1 MGLGWSRKNI
11 VPADTQTN
19 DYTDLLT
26 RARKAAPVQQQP
38 QKQATPTQAAPVK
51 SQYTELLDK
60 ARKIPAWEREG
71 KSPGQL
77 EPPPKLPQDA
87 GVMDTLED
95 PLNYLGWI
103 NRRWRAGAEAM
114 ADKMFA
120 DPQTALHQ
128 HAEELRH
135 IARDPNLTDERQR
148 QAYLNEAKEAE
159 TAGAKKSTEQADIE
173 EYKKHGW
180 LNRPAGGPEAY
191 QTGRWVGKGLF
202 MSLSDWYSPIMMAL
216 HGFGKVGELAGEMTG
231 AAGKLA
237 RPIFMAAN
245 TAVGGKFA
253 YDQVAGGIQQIQQG
267 QTSEGW
273 SNIGGGVSVGLMT
286 AIGVLK
292 AFPNMKPEEVKNQT
306 IDRLEALKKTLQDMP
321 AMQRAQKLSGLDLP
335 ADLTIDNVQAALD
348 SMKAGRER
356 RLEPPMEPPEK
367 RRTPEYY
374 SLDPVPLPPDE
385 SKTPEAIEALRKL
398 QTGEELTP
406 AEKAIGERQRDRG
419 NMLVRLSPDQAG
431 KLAENDYQRWV
442 GFRNKEQ
449 ITNPKDYED
458 LVRAAIAHGDNPDRI
473 HESLNWRVSYGSED
487 AEELFRNGLRG
498 TPEEASELAES
509 NRVRNNEMRA
519 AVARTQT
526 LLDAARRKREPGWT
540 TDYYAINVRPQTPEE
555 RTARIYSLA
564 TARTHLDVERAVAA
578 KEQEARDAAEKER
591 QRVAKERQENAQG
604 EAEYRAARAGKLV
617 VQDRRPVKWDTA
629 AAEANYREHER
640 LGTHLEDVA
649 MEHQYTDAADMLQS
663 LRTEKNRGK
672 SFQEKYGKEGE
683 ATNWADEAL
692 KTDARRREYLK
703 LSDPRALEPTK
714 AETLEGAAQDMRL
727 AEREQNM
734 RAAADKIDSD
744 SKNVMDPEVFEK
756 AKAEADEARKL
767 AEDLRTQRD
776 EAAARRASQIADRQ
790 IYPVGA
796 PVDLT
801 MGAATEV
808 LLPSGRRLK
817 AHYAVVPGD
826 QIVTSHNPMTFEWND
841 DYGPRQAQPRDYSS
855 NQEAQ
860 AGVISGGNSPEP
872 DRVHTDDPTGHNGP
886 PVIRKDGL
894 VLGGNGRTMR
904 LQRAFRLGNGDVIFR
919 HLRSKL
925 DQFGLSDMPEMEK
938 KPSLVRVLDDDVET
952 AEDLFVL
959 GRDLNRTETMGFD
972 EAEAAVVA
980 GRAMTDHMMSWGAAQ
995 MDMLGEDASVRD
1007 FMRARGSEIIQQMM
1021 DSGMIEPSKR
1031 AAYITRNG
1039 EMTEAAKD
1047 LFENAWLGKIV
1058 DDPDL
1063 LKTIPADIK
1072 RKLTRG
1078 VPGLIRAKVAGS
1090 MWDISPEV
1098 KEALQLWKR
1107 IDSIRDGLNEIGKK
1121 GDSLVDRYLKPQDFE
1136 NGTEL
1141 MDFGT
1146 GTARQMPH
1154 PTAEAIAKILEKP
1167 QIDVRDGFSDYGN
1180 EAEGKQAMLLGPRP
1194 EPVDAFNANIGKRV
1208 GIEVKPD
1215 QWAVPMPEAPKEAV
1229 PAAEKAVEPRPEEK
1243 AAETP
1248 ISPPPPLETASRPSG
1263 DVVDKLR
1270 EIMKNHPGIQ
1280 NVADEELIIADR
1292 IVQFEKGMSF
1302 ADFLKQHPEA
1312 MADVTTGEEGGGT
1325 GGLEQSITDVANW
1338 ARRAGGKLS
1347 VTPYGEQL
1355 DIFGGGQPQY
1365 IIRNRSGQ
1373 ERLVLHSELMKLREQ
1388 VPKVAELVDA
1398 AGNIKQPDLF
1408 GAEEE
1413 NLFGPGKEE
1422 EDDPQGTLFQV
1433 PHDLDAGLKD
1443 AFSKS
1448 KSVGSKEGDYFDKAK
1463 AELFPGRTNLSPSE
1477 ISRVAARALE
1487 MRKASEGPQILFQE
1501 KPGPW
1506 LYKSSGILEDAKL
1519 ASSQGGDQWLALLKN
1534 RGVKAD
1540 ELKWLGVDDF
1550 LAGKKKVSKQEL
1562 QDFIRENQFTVT
1574 EKALSQPKYPPTPT
1588 FDGAGGLVTNAR
1600 GVQYEQ
1606 YTLPGEKKNYTEL
1619 LMTLPE
1625 KAGERGPKGWGDTGG
1640 GTADTANFIPP
1651 HFGGEPNLLAHVR
1664 FDERTDASGNRV
1676 LFVEEVQSDWHQKG
1690 KRGGYRT
1697 APETF
1702 SQWQKRV
1709 SEESGIPVLDTP
1721 EERRLWASENE
1732 YHALQSGVVPDAPF
1746 KTDWHELV
1754 MKRMLREAVERGY
1767 DKIAWVTGEQTAERY
1782 DLSKTIQT
1790 IGYEKRGEH
1799 HYMLTANT
1807 VDGKYLDLGIKREE
1821 ELADVVG
1828 KDIAK
1833 KIVDGEGQP
1842 GATEGD
1848 RMLTGLD
1855 LKTGGEW
1862 AKNLYDKA
1870 IPNFL
1875 GKYGKKWGARVG
1887 DVDIGKAGADLE
1899 YRKHPSGDDTAGW
1912 DVIDRKTGQVVAN
1925 MWSEGAAKSWI
1936 ADYSPK
1942 PMRVHGLDI
1951 NEEMRKSVMEGQ
1963 PLFQAKKGAV
1973 QYLDDG
1979 HRVMHL
1985 YNIADASTF
1994 LHEFFHVMR
2003 PYLSPKSTA
2012 VLEKWLK
2019 IKDGKWGRQH
2029 EEDAARAFE
2038 QDFRERNVEKLPP
2051 EVKSVFKKIQDA
2063 MRKIYEAVI
2072 DSKGRERYDLLGSH
2086 NLVKAS
2092 KEVRTLLFDR
2102 WYGLEKPPELDTAK
2116 AMEKPP
2122 EPPKAEKPKFK
2133 LGSTQTDIP
2142 ASSEASKGLDAARKL
2157 IADEDTAGKGK
2168 DIGGN
2173 HVTVRYGIKG
2183 EDVEGIKHFLAE
2195 QQPFEAQ
2202 LGKTA
2207 TFPPTEQSKGAA
2219 VIIAPIEAPELH
2231 RLNAELEKH
2240 GEFIEPTF
2248 DYKPHATV
2256 AYVKPE
2262 AAERYVG
2269 MDATEGKKFQ
2279 IDSITISNKDGS
2291 QEVIKLGEPRTS
2303 VKMDVPTDLGPKKE
2317 KIPAAAELEQ
2327 PPLSAAE
2334 REGAEMVAEGG
2345 RKLLDTG
2352 VVRAKVIPS
2361 WEEAQRWATTNAK
2374 KIRSMQLYKLKD
2386 GRYVADFIPK
2396 DEKVLFQTDET
2407 SDINREI
2414 NALQKRL
2421 GSILPEQQRA
2431 MIAQRLFDLEERRR
2445 SIPLSAP
2452 SLEPPPGKVVKLWTA
2467 EGDEAVIPKR
2477 LEEPPRVPE
2486 ARPNR
2491 AETHDVA
2498 KLPEPPRFGGVPE
2511 RAESPRVSRPEP
2523 APGRPVRSGREVES
2537 RGVVGG
2543 QPTGTIRG
2551 VEPIRIDAPERPSK
2565 PPAYSDKDWNEKVKL
2580 YGLPP
2585 NAPTP
2590 TVGISNNLARML
2602 MGGQRYIVE
2611 SALSGLDRHD
2621 SFILAAS
2628 TGTGKCL
2635 APGTPVLMYDG
2646 TIKKIEDI
2654 VVGDM
2659 LMGPDSKPRAVLSL
2673 AHGREEMYRVTPVKG
2688 DPYEV
2693 NESHILS
2700 LKMTTGTKT
2709 KHDGKIVNIPITE
2722 YVAKSAHWR
2731 HCAKG
2736 YRVGVE
2742 FPEQDVPLPAY
2753 WVGAWLGDGT
2763 SHIAGI
2769 TTVDPEV
2776 ISYVD
2781 WMAEYCGLTI
2791 NVNNS
2796 SGTRTPTYILT
2807 TGQRFAGYNV
2817 VKKKMKD
2824 LHLLRN
2830 KHIPQVY
2837 KANSRAKRLELLA
2850 GLIDTDGSPSG
2861 GGYDFISKWQRLAE
2875 DTAFVA
2881 RSLGLAAYV
2890 TPCVKTCKNNG
2901 KKGRYYRVS
2910 ISGDCSIIPV
2920 RIRRKKVEP
2929 RKQKKSV
2936 LVTGVKVKTIGE
2948 GEYFGFQITG
2958 DGLFMLGDFTVT
2970 HNTYMSSAI
2979 LHHLLER
2986 KPDAQVLILTTS
2998 KGLIDGKG
3006 GFKDVMG
3013 DFGIDVQDLDKNG
3026 PTGAPGVY
3034 TETWAGSGNRQDI
3047 ETHPWDLVIADEV
3060 QEARKWWSS
3069 QRGQRMKEMSNH
3081 AHQVLY
3087 MSASPFHT
3095 ALEIGHMDKLGL
3107 WQKEGYD
3114 NWAKQFGVGKDSE
3127 GNYTGGN
3134 APLKLVKLREQL
3146 LERGQYI
3153 NLDKDMEGYSAHFG
3167 VVPMDG
3173 ATAQGL
3179 KNIQKAM
3186 DLAENY
3192 FYAANKRGKV
3202 MPTRA
3207 QAVTLAKRWLEY
3219 QRLPQAIE
3227 LGKKLQDQGWK
3238 VIFFS
3243 ENKKEFDEVFEFLK
3257 EADEGTG
3264 GKISQLLPK
3273 FRSVTDVLQEHF
3285 GDDVGIFAGK
3295 HSAARQSELT
3305 GFNEGD
3311 KKHIYATYGAGGV
3324 GVSLHD
3330 TVGNAPRAVVYLGP
3344 PWSGISFDQAL
3355 GRPWRYGTRSNVRAY
3370 FLFSNAQAEMDIV
3383 QNKIAPRMESLRA
3396 MVSGVHM
3403 TDPIVNALRDVPENR
3418 EATLDYEL
3426 GNEAKAGMDQ
3436 FTNMADTKAVTSYS
3450 EMPIVHADE
3459 AKNKGMKLPGGEG
3472 ATAPNVVRLFQDGA
3486 EDEVLPAEQEDP
3498 RIQSARNI
3506 NVDIA
3511 QEFIDSGAAPGNTGT
3526 RNLTPIE
3533 RRRVADVVM
3542 AQAEGAARGTPG
3554 AATQAVYT
3562 AWQNAM
3568 TQIDAILSASSGGGG
3583 MEPPPGGVE
3592 APPSPEDPGNLKTL
3606 GWYFLTNGRDVIR
3619 NAAQAAGVPEIGEKL
3634 ARDIAS
3640 YHVYAGNQSGPWVD
3654 EYWKILKDNE
3664 ISQDE
3669 HKVLALTMAN
3679 REEHRPWIDR
3689 ELMRLRA
3696 EIPMNERIARAVD
3709 QVETLRKKVFRK
3721 MQSADVYLTVYDAT
3735 TGSPRKVTYQEM
3747 NEGRGYW
3754 PRKYDYDEVHTV
3766 TDPDSGED
3774 IKFTLRQ
3781 MTKNEGPGVTKREQ
3795 IIRGMMERHGLTR
3808 AGVEDWLG
3816 SRKRPVPLVGHVE
3829 RAREADLPF
3838 FRTDPN
3844 VMISYLEGAG
3854 EVLARKKYFG
3864 QDGDKVAGTIAQIP
3878 NKKMRDT
3885 TKEIIDSLLQR
3896 NPMEDESKW
3905 LLRMASDWSVLSKMT
3920 FSSIKAL
3927 GHSAHGALSTGL
3939 RSYFGGLFEGI
3950 FNHSEAQHLADLSG
3964 SVMEQTKIEML
3975 SEYGVNKKGLAASV
3989 LKYNLWQSAYK
4000 FGRVVA
4006 DANARVFMDKVALP
4020 RLLEDHEDIHARR
4033 MLKEKMLLDD
4043 NRIDEAIARG
4053 RWTDEDH
4060 HWGAKAFSDKIM
4072 YTFDPTELPP
4082 AWRSHSEG
4090 PISQG
4095 VLAATRLA
4103 TLLRG
4108 YQFKT
4113 HALLKDDIYDEI
4125 KNHNNFRPLIPFLT
4139 LYPAM
4144 GAIISTL
4151 TALATANKKKFKEML
4166 DDKNW
4171 TPGKELEGYI
4181 DDIAHQIGDAQLMAA
4196 IEQFR
4201 KGRVEL
4207 GTKIVDEWAIGAIPS
4222 DTLRTLHTSANV
4234 AFAKNNRQRKKAIT
4248 GYAKETFPLAQTISH
4263 LAPVPSHSTLSPLPP
4278 PPAP

>member
-1 MGLGWSRKNI
+1 
-11 VPADTQTN
+11 
-19 DYTDLLT
+19 
-26 RARKAAPVQQQP
+26 
-38 QKQATPTQAAPVK
+38 
-51 SQYTELLDK
+51 
-60 ARKIPAWEREG
+60 
-71 KSPGQL
+71 
-77 EPPPKLPQDA
+77 
-87 GVMDTLED
+87 
-95 PLNYLGWI
+95 
-103 NRRWRAGAEAM
+103 
-114 ADKMFA
+114 
-120 DPQTALHQ
+120 
-128 HAEELRH
+128 
-135 IARDPNLTDERQR
+135 
-148 QAYLNEAKEAE
+148 
-159 TAGAKKSTEQADIE
+159 
-173 EYKKHGW
+173 
-180 LNRPAGGPEAY
+180 
-191 QTGRWVGKGLF
+191 
-202 MSLSDWYSPIMMAL
+202 
-216 HGFGKVGELAGEMTG
+216 
-231 AAGKLA
+231 
-237 RPIFMAAN
+237 
-245 TAVGGKFA
+245 
-253 YDQVAGGIQQIQQG
+253 
-267 QTSEGW
+267 
-273 SNIGGGVSVGLMT
+273 
-286 AIGVLK
+286 
-292 AFPNMKPEEVKNQT
+292 
-306 IDRLEALKKTLQDMP
+306 
-321 AMQRAQKLSGLDLP
+321 
-335 ADLTIDNVQAALD
+335 
-348 SMKAGRER
+348 
-356 RLEPPMEPPEK
+356 
-367 RRTPEYY
+367 
-374 SLDPVPLPPDE
+374 
-385 SKTPEAIEALRKL
+385 
-398 QTGEELTP
+398 
-406 AEKAIGERQRDRG
+406 
-419 NMLVRLSPDQAG
+419 
-431 KLAENDYQRWV
+431 
-442 GFRNKEQ
+442 
-449 ITNPKDYED
+449 
-458 LVRAAIAHGDNPDRI
+458 
-473 HESLNWRVSYGSED
+473 
-487 AEELFRNGLRG
+487 
-498 TPEEASELAES
+498 
-509 NRVRNNEMRA
+509 
-519 AVARTQT
+519 
-526 LLDAARRKREPGWT
+526 
-540 TDYYAINVRPQTPEE
+540 
-555 RTARIYSLA
+555 
-564 TARTHLDVERAVAA
+564 
-578 KEQEARDAAEKER
+578 
-591 QRVAKERQENAQG
+591 
-604 EAEYRAARAGKLV
+604 
-617 VQDRRPVKWDTA
+617 
-629 AAEANYREHER
+629 
-640 LGTHLEDVA
+640 
-649 MEHQYTDAADMLQS
+649 
-663 LRTEKNRGK
+663 
-672 SFQEKYGKEGE
+672 
-683 ATNWADEAL
+683 
-692 KTDARRREYLK
+692 
-703 LSDPRALEPTK
+703 
-714 AETLEGAAQDMRL
+714 
-727 AEREQNM
+727 
-734 RAAADKIDSD
+734 
-744 SKNVMDPEVFEK
+744 
-756 AKAEADEARKL
+756 
-767 AEDLRTQRD
+767 
-776 EAAARRASQIADRQ
+776 
-790 IYPVGA
+790 
-796 PVDLT
+796 
-801 MGAATEV
+801 
-808 LLPSGRRLK
+808 
-817 AHYAVVPGD
+817 
-826 QIVTSHNPMTFEWND
+826 
-841 DYGPRQAQPRDYSS
+841 
-855 NQEAQ
+855 
-860 AGVISGGNSPEP
+860 
-872 DRVHTDDPTGHNGP
+872 
-886 PVIRKDGL
+886 
-894 VLGGNGRTMR
+894 
-904 LQRAFRLGNGDVIFR
+904 
-919 HLRSKL
+919 
-925 DQFGLSDMPEMEK
+925 
-938 KPSLVRVLDDDVET
+938 
-952 AEDLFVL
+952 
-959 GRDLNRTETMGFD
+959 
-972 EAEAAVVA
+972 
-980 GRAMTDHMMSWGAAQ
+980 
-995 MDMLGEDASVRD
+995 
-1007 FMRARGSEIIQQMM
+1007 
-1021 DSGMIEPSKR
+1021 
-1031 AAYITRNG
+1031 
-1039 EMTEAAKD
+1039 
-1047 LFENAWLGKIV
+1047 
-1058 DDPDL
+1058 
-1063 LKTIPADIK
+1063 
-1072 RKLTRG
+1072 
-1078 VPGLIRAKVAGS
+1078 
-1090 MWDISPEV
+1090 
-1098 KEALQLWKR
+1098 
-1107 IDSIRDGLNEIGKK
+1107 
-1121 GDSLVDRYLKPQDFE
+1121 
-1136 NGTEL
+1136 
-1141 MDFGT
+1141 
-1146 GTARQMPH
+1146 
-1154 PTAEAIAKILEKP
+1154 
-1167 QIDVRDGFSDYGN
+1167 
-1180 EAEGKQAMLLGPRP
+1180 
-1194 EPVDAFNANIGKRV
+1194 
-1208 GIEVKPD
+1208 
-1215 QWAVPMPEAPKEAV
+1215 
-1229 PAAEKAVEPRPEEK
+1229 
-1243 AAETP
+1243 
-1248 ISPPPPLETASRPSG
+1248 
-1263 DVVDKLR
+1263 
-1270 EIMKNHPGIQ
+1270 
-1280 NVADEELIIADR
+1280 
-1292 IVQFEKGMSF
+1292 
-1302 ADFLKQHPEA
+1302 
-1312 MADVTTGEEGGGT
+1312 
-1325 GGLEQSITDVANW
+1325 
-1338 ARRAGGKLS
+1338 
-1347 VTPYGEQL
+1347 
-1355 DIFGGGQPQY
+1355 
-1365 IIRNRSGQ
+1365 
-1373 ERLVLHSELMKLREQ
+1373 
-1388 VPKVAELVDA
+1388 
-1398 AGNIKQPDLF
+1398 
-1408 GAEEE
+1408 
-1413 NLFGPGKEE
+1413 
-1422 EDDPQGTLFQV
+1422 
-1433 PHDLDAGLKD
+1433 
-1443 AFSKS
+1443 
-1448 KSVGSKEGDYFDKAK
+1448 
-1463 AELFPGRTNLSPSE
+1463 
-1477 ISRVAARALE
+1477 
-1487 MRKASEGPQILFQE
+1487 
-1501 KPGPW
+1501 
-1506 LYKSSGILEDAKL
+1506 
-1519 ASSQGGDQWLALLKN
+1519 
-1534 RGVKAD
+1534 
-1540 ELKWLGVDDF
+1540 
-1550 LAGKKKVSKQEL
+1550 
-1562 QDFIRENQFTVT
+1562 
-1574 EKALSQPKYPPTPT
+1574 
-1588 FDGAGGLVTNAR
+1588 
-1600 GVQYEQ
+1600 
-1606 YTLPGEKKNYTEL
+1606 
-1619 LMTLPE
+1619 
-1625 KAGERGPKGWGDTGG
+1625 
-1640 GTADTANFIPP
+1640 
-1651 HFGGEPNLLAHVR
+1651 
-1664 FDERTDASGNRV
+1664 
-1676 LFVEEVQSDWHQKG
+1676 
-1690 KRGGYRT
+1690 
-1697 APETF
+1697 
-1702 SQWQKRV
+1702 
-1709 SEESGIPVLDTP
+1709 
-1721 EERRLWASENE
+1721 
-1732 YHALQSGVVPDAPF
+1732 
-1746 KTDWHELV
+1746 
-1754 MKRMLREAVERGY
+1754 
-1767 DKIAWVTGEQTAERY
+1767 
-1782 DLSKTIQT
+1782 
-1790 IGYEKRGEH
+1790 
-1799 HYMLTANT
+1799 
-1807 VDGKYLDLGIKREE
+1807 
-1821 ELADVVG
+1821 
-1828 KDIAK
+1828 
-1833 KIVDGEGQP
+1833 
-1842 GATEGD
+1842 
-1848 RMLTGLD
+1848 
-1855 LKTGGEW
+1855 
-1862 AKNLYDKA
+1862 
-1870 IPNFL
+1870 
-1875 GKYGKKWGARVG
+1875 
-1887 DVDIGKAGADLE
+1887 
-1899 YRKHPSGDDTAGW
+1899 
-1912 DVIDRKTGQVVAN
+1912 
-1925 MWSEGAAKSWI
+1925 
-1936 ADYSPK
+1936 
-1942 PMRVHGLDI
+1942 
-1951 NEEMRKSVMEGQ
+1951 
-1963 PLFQAKKGAV
+1963 
-1973 QYLDDG
+1973 
-1979 HRVMHL
+1979 MHL

-4207 GTKIVDEWAIGAIPS
+4207 GTKIVDEWAIGGIPS